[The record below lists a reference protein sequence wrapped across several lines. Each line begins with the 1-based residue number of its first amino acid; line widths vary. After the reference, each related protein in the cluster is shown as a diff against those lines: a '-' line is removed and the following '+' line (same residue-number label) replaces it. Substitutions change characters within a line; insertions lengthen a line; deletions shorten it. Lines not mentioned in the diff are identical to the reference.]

1 MRNAR
6 KSSKILHKLRYLY
19 SMNRTTNDFIKAQVS
34 IRDAH
39 EDDAE
44 FLAQVIL
51 AAAHLSDMGAATTAS
66 ADTANNA
73 DTANSNG
80 TATSAGD
87 LTTICRR
94 TDTLYSWRNAR
105 IACACGKRAGAMVSY
120 PGDIYVDARS
130 ITFPLLPGL
139 RQAQIDA
146 TDIET
151 LPGEWY
157 LDSLAVL
164 PEFRRAGL
172 GKMLVMDAIER
183 GRNAGYAQFTLL
195 AEKSSTHLVEYYT
208 RLGFTI
214 ESSKLYLG
222 NAYWRMVRR

>member
-1 MRNAR
+1 
-6 KSSKILHKLRYLY
+6 
-19 SMNRTTNDFIKAQVS
+19 MNQTANDFIKAQVT
-34 IRDAH
+34 IRDAR

-66 ADTANNA
+66 ADTPNNA

-80 TATSAGD
+80 TATSAGA
-87 LTTICRR
+87 LTAICRR

-120 PGDIYVDARS
+120 PGDIYLAARS
-130 ITFPLLPGL
+130 ITFPLLPDL
-139 RQAQIDA
+139 TQAQIDA

-151 LPGEWY
+151 RPGECY

-208 RLGFTI
+208 RLGFAI

>member
-1 MRNAR
+1 M
-6 KSSKILHKLRYLY
+6 RYLY
-19 SMNRTTNDFIKAQVS
+19 SMNQTANDFIKAQVT
-34 IRDAH
+34 IRDAR

-66 ADTANNA
+66 TDTA
-73 DTANSNG
+73 SI
-80 TATSAGD
+80 GD
-87 LTTICRR
+87 LTAICRR

-120 PGDIYVDARS
+120 PGDIYIAARS

-139 RQAQIDA
+139 TQAQIDA

-164 PEFRRAGL
+164 PEFRRAGI

-208 RLGFTI
+208 RLGFGI
-214 ESSKLYLG
+214 ESEKLYLG

>member
-1 MRNAR
+1 
-6 KSSKILHKLRYLY
+6 
-19 SMNRTTNDFIKAQVS
+19 MNRTANDFLNAQS
-34 IRDAH
+34 TIRDAR

-51 AAAHLSDMGAATTAS
+51 SAAHLSDMGA
-66 ADTANNA
+66 
-73 DTANSNG
+73 DTANS
-80 TATSAGD
+80 TATAASASD
-87 LTTICRR
+87 LTAICRR

-120 PGDIYVDARS
+120 PGDIYVAARS

-139 RQAQIDA
+139 TQAQIDA

-172 GKMLVMDAIER
+172 GKMLVTDAIEL

-208 RLGFTI
+208 RLGFSI

>member
-1 MRNAR
+1 
-6 KSSKILHKLRYLY
+6 
-19 SMNRTTNDFIKAQVS
+19 MNRTANDFLNAQS
-34 IRDAH
+34 TIRDAR

-51 AAAHLSDMGAATTAS
+51 AAAHLSDMGA
-66 ADTANNA
+66 
-73 DTANSNG
+73 DTANSN
-80 TATSAGD
+80 GD

-120 PGDIYVDARS
+120 PGDIYVAARS

-139 RQAQIDA
+139 TQAQIDA

-164 PEFRRAGL
+164 PEFRRAGI

-183 GRNAGYAQFTLL
+183 GRNAGYTQCTLL

-208 RLGFTI
+208 RLGFGI
-214 ESSKLYLG
+214 ESEKLYLG

>member
-1 MRNAR
+1 
-6 KSSKILHKLRYLY
+6 
-19 SMNRTTNDFIKAQVS
+19 MNQTANDFIKAQVT
-34 IRDAH
+34 IRDAR

-66 ADTANNA
+66 TDTA
-73 DTANSNG
+73 SI
-80 TATSAGD
+80 GD
-87 LTTICRR
+87 LTAICRR

-120 PGDIYVDARS
+120 PGDIYIAARS

-139 RQAQIDA
+139 TQAQIDA

-151 LPGEWY
+151 LPDEWY

-164 PEFRRAGL
+164 PEFRRAGI
-172 GKMLVMDAIER
+172 GKMLVMDAIAR

-208 RLGFTI
+208 RLGFGI
-214 ESSKLYLG
+214 ESEKLYLG

>member
-1 MRNAR
+1 
-6 KSSKILHKLRYLY
+6 
-19 SMNRTTNDFIKAQVS
+19 MNRTANDFIKAEVT
-34 IRDAH
+34 IRDAR

-51 AAAHLSDMGAATTAS
+51 AAAHMSDMG
-66 ADTANNA
+66 A
-73 DTANSNG
+73 DTANS
-80 TATSAGD
+80 TATATAASAGD
-87 LTTICRR
+87 LTAICRR

-120 PGDIYVDARS
+120 PGDIYVAARS

-139 RQAQIDA
+139 TQAQIDA

-164 PEFRRAGL
+164 PEFRRAGI

-183 GRNAGYAQFTLL
+183 GRNAGYTQCTLL

-208 RLGFTI
+208 RLGFAI

>member
-1 MRNAR
+1 MCAG
-6 KSSKILHKLRYLY
+6 
-19 SMNRTTNDFIKAQVS
+19 AAAGVS

-51 AAAHLSDMGAATTAS
+51 AAAHLSDMGA
-66 ADTANNA
+66 
-73 DTANSNG
+73 DTANS
-80 TATSAGD
+80 TATDTPNGNGA
-87 LTTICRR
+87 LTAICRR

-139 RQAQIDA
+139 TQAQIDA

-214 ESSKLYLG
+214 ESEKLYLG

>member
-1 MRNAR
+1 
-6 KSSKILHKLRYLY
+6 
-19 SMNRTTNDFIKAQVS
+19 MNRTQPYTGKCAEVS
-34 IRDAH
+34 IRDAR

-51 AAAHLSDMGAATTAS
+51 AAAHLSDMGA
-66 ADTANNA
+66 
-73 DTANSNG
+73 DTANSDSAG
-80 TATSAGD
+80 TAAATSAGD

-120 PGDIYVDARS
+120 PGDIYIAARS
-130 ITFPLLPGL
+130 ITFPLLPGIT
-139 RQAQIDA
+139 QAQIDA

-151 LPGEWY
+151 IPGEWY

-164 PEFRRAGL
+164 PEFRCAGI
-172 GKMLVMDAIER
+172 GKMLVMDAIAR
-183 GRNAGYAQFTLL
+183 GRNAGYAQCTLL

-208 RLGFTI
+208 RLGFDI

>member
-1 MRNAR
+1 
-6 KSSKILHKLRYLY
+6 
-19 SMNRTTNDFIKAQVS
+19 MNQTANDFIKAQVT
-34 IRDAH
+34 IRDAR

-66 ADTANNA
+66 TDTA
-73 DTANSNG
+73 SI
-80 TATSAGD
+80 GD
-87 LTTICRR
+87 LTAICRR

-120 PGDIYVDARS
+120 PGDIYIAARS

-139 RQAQIDA
+139 TQAQIDA

-164 PEFRRAGL
+164 PEFRRAGI
-172 GKMLVMDAIER
+172 GKMLIMDAIER
-183 GRNAGYAQFTLL
+183 GRNAGYTQCTLL

-208 RLGFTI
+208 RLGFAI

>member
-1 MRNAR
+1 
-6 KSSKILHKLRYLY
+6 
-19 SMNRTTNDFIKAQVS
+19 MNRTVHDAGKCAGAAAGVT
-34 IRDAH
+34 IRDAR

-51 AAAHLSDMGAATTAS
+51 AAAHLSDMGA
-66 ADTANNA
+66 
-73 DTANSNG
+73 DTANSDSAG
-80 TATSAGD
+80 KAAATYTSAGD
-87 LTTICRR
+87 LTAICRR

-120 PGDIYVDARS
+120 PGDIYLAARN

-139 RQAQIDA
+139 TQAQIDA

-164 PEFRRAGL
+164 PEFRRAGI
-172 GKMLVMDAIER
+172 GKMLIMDAIER
-183 GRNAGYAQFTLL
+183 GRNAGYTQCTLL

-208 RLGFTI
+208 RLGFAI

>member
-1 MRNAR
+1 
-6 KSSKILHKLRYLY
+6 
-19 SMNRTTNDFIKAQVS
+19 MNQTANDFIKAQVT
-34 IRDAH
+34 IRDAR

-51 AAAHLSDMGAATTAS
+51 AAAHLSDMGA
-66 ADTANNA
+66 DTANNA

-80 TATSAGD
+80 ALTA
-87 LTTICRR
+87 ICRR
-94 TDTLYSWRNAR
+94 TDTLYSWHNAR

-130 ITFPLLPGL
+130 ITFPLLPDL
-139 RQAQIDA
+139 TQAQIDA

-214 ESSKLYLG
+214 ESEKLYLG

>member
-1 MRNAR
+1 
-6 KSSKILHKLRYLY
+6 
-19 SMNRTTNDFIKAQVS
+19 MNRTVHDAGKCAGAAAGVS
-34 IRDAH
+34 IRDAR

-51 AAAHLSDMGAATTAS
+51 AAAHLSDMGADTTAS
-66 ADTANNA
+66 AGTD
-73 DTANSNG
+73 
-80 TATSAGD
+80 TATSDSTATIANGND
-87 LTTICRR
+87 ALMAICRR

-105 IACACGKRAGAMVSY
+105 IACACGKRAGAVVSY
-120 PGDIYVDARS
+120 PGDIYVAARS
-130 ITFPLLPGL
+130 ITFPLLPDL
-139 RQAQIDA
+139 TQAQIDA

-164 PEFRRAGL
+164 PELRRAGI

-183 GRNAGYAQFTLL
+183 GRNAGYTQFTLL

-214 ESSKLYLG
+214 ESEKLYLG

>member
-1 MRNAR
+1 
-6 KSSKILHKLRYLY
+6 
-19 SMNRTTNDFIKAQVS
+19 MNRTANDFLNAQS
-34 IRDAH
+34 TIRDAR

-51 AAAHLSDMGAATTAS
+51 SAAHLSHMG
-66 ADTANNA
+66 A
-73 DTANSNG
+73 DTANS
-80 TATSAGD
+80 TATDPPRGD
-87 LTTICRR
+87 GALTAICRR
-94 TDTLYSWRNAR
+94 ADTVYSWRNAR

-120 PGDIYVDARS
+120 PGDSYNAARS

-139 RQAQIDA
+139 TQAQIDA

-164 PEFRRAGL
+164 PEFRCTGI

-208 RLGFTI
+208 RLGFAI

>member
-1 MRNAR
+1 
-6 KSSKILHKLRYLY
+6 
-19 SMNRTTNDFIKAQVS
+19 MNRTANDFIKAEVT
-34 IRDAH
+34 IRDAR

-44 FLAQVIL
+44 FLAQVIF
-51 AAAHLSDMGAATTAS
+51 AAAHLSDMGA
-66 ADTANNA
+66 
-73 DTANSNG
+73 DTANS
-80 TATSAGD
+80 TATATAASAGD
-87 LTTICRR
+87 LTAICRR

-120 PGDIYVDARS
+120 PGDIYVAARS

-139 RQAQIDA
+139 TQAQIDA

-164 PEFRRAGL
+164 PEFRCAGI

-183 GRNAGYAQFTLL
+183 GRNAGYTQCTLL

-208 RLGFTI
+208 RLGFAI

>member
-1 MRNAR
+1 
-6 KSSKILHKLRYLY
+6 
-19 SMNRTTNDFIKAQVS
+19 MNRTTNDFIKAQVS

-51 AAAHLSDMGAATTAS
+51 AAAHLSDMGAAKTAS
-66 ADTANNA
+66 TDTAA
-73 DTANSNG
+73 
-80 TATSAGD
+80 SAVA

-120 PGDIYVDARS
+120 PGDSYNAARS

-139 RQAQIDA
+139 TQAQIDA

-164 PEFRRAGL
+164 PEFRRAGI

-183 GRNAGYAQFTLL
+183 GRNAGYTQCTLL

-208 RLGFTI
+208 RLGFSI
-214 ESSKLYLG
+214 ESEKLYLG

>member
-1 MRNAR
+1 M
-6 KSSKILHKLRYLY
+6 RYLY
-19 SMNRTTNDFIKAQVS
+19 SMNQTANDFIKAQVT
-34 IRDAH
+34 IRDAR

-66 ADTANNA
+66 TDTA
-73 DTANSNG
+73 SI
-80 TATSAGD
+80 GD
-87 LTTICRR
+87 LTAICRR

-120 PGDIYVDARS
+120 PGDIYLDARS

-139 RQAQIDA
+139 TQAQIDA

-214 ESSKLYLG
+214 ESEKLYLG
-222 NAYWRMVRR
+222 NAYWRMVCR

>member
-1 MRNAR
+1 
-6 KSSKILHKLRYLY
+6 
-19 SMNRTTNDFIKAQVS
+19 MNRTANDFIKAEVT
-34 IRDAH
+34 IRDAR

-44 FLAQVIL
+44 FLAQVIF

-66 ADTANNA
+66 TDTA
-73 DTANSNG
+73 SI
-80 TATSAGD
+80 GD
-87 LTTICRR
+87 LTAICRR

-120 PGDIYVDARS
+120 PGDSYNAARS

-139 RQAQIDA
+139 TQAQIDA

-164 PEFRRAGL
+164 PEFRCAGI

-183 GRNAGYAQFTLL
+183 GRNAGYTQCTLL

-208 RLGFTI
+208 RLGFAI

>member
-1 MRNAR
+1 
-6 KSSKILHKLRYLY
+6 
-19 SMNRTTNDFIKAQVS
+19 MNRTANDFLKAGVT
-34 IRDAH
+34 IRDAR

-51 AAAHLSDMGAATTAS
+51 AAAHLSDMGA
-66 ADTANNA
+66 
-73 DTANSNG
+73 DTANS
-80 TATSAGD
+80 TATDTPNGNGA
-87 LTTICRR
+87 LTAICRR

-120 PGDIYVDARS
+120 PGDSYNAARS

-139 RQAQIDA
+139 TQAQIDA

-164 PEFRRAGL
+164 PEFRRAGI

-183 GRNAGYAQFTLL
+183 GRNASYTQCTLL
-195 AEKSSTHLVEYYT
+195 AEKSSTHFVEYYT
-208 RLGFTI
+208 RLGFAI

-222 NAYWRMVRR
+222 NDYWRIVRR

>member
-1 MRNAR
+1 
-6 KSSKILHKLRYLY
+6 
-19 SMNRTTNDFIKAQVS
+19 MNRTANDFLNAQS
-34 IRDAH
+34 TIRDAR

-51 AAAHLSDMGAATTAS
+51 AAAHLSDMGADTANSTATATTAS
-66 ADTANNA
+66 A
-73 DTANSNG
+73 S
-80 TATSAGD
+80 D
-87 LTTICRR
+87 LTAICRR

-120 PGDIYVDARS
+120 PGDIYVAARS

-139 RQAQIDA
+139 TQAQIDA

-172 GKMLVMDAIER
+172 GKMLVTDAIEL

-214 ESSKLYLG
+214 ESEKLYLG

>member
-1 MRNAR
+1 
-6 KSSKILHKLRYLY
+6 
-19 SMNRTTNDFIKAQVS
+19 MNRTQPYTGKCAEVS
-34 IRDAH
+34 IRDAR

-51 AAAHLSDMGAATTAS
+51 AAAHLSDMGA
-66 ADTANNA
+66 
-73 DTANSNG
+73 DTANSDSAG
-80 TATSAGD
+80 TAAATSAGD

-120 PGDIYVDARS
+120 PGDSYNTARS

-139 RQAQIDA
+139 TQAQIDA

-164 PEFRRAGL
+164 PEFRRAGI
-172 GKMLVMDAIER
+172 GKMLIMDAIER
-183 GRNAGYAQFTLL
+183 GRNAGYTQCTLL

-208 RLGFTI
+208 RLGFAI

>member
-1 MRNAR
+1 M
-6 KSSKILHKLRYLY
+6 RYLY
-19 SMNRTTNDFIKAQVS
+19 SMNQTANDFIKAQVT
-34 IRDAH
+34 IRDAR

-51 AAAHLSDMGAATTAS
+51 AAAHLSDMGADTTAS

-80 TATSAGD
+80 TATSAGA
-87 LTTICRR
+87 LTAICRR

-120 PGDIYVDARS
+120 PGDIYVAARN

-139 RQAQIDA
+139 TQAQIDA

-214 ESSKLYLG
+214 ESEKLYLG

>member
-1 MRNAR
+1 
-6 KSSKILHKLRYLY
+6 
-19 SMNRTTNDFIKAQVS
+19 MNQTANDFIKAQVS
-34 IRDAH
+34 IRDAR

-51 AAAHLSDMGAATTAS
+51 AAAHLSDMGADTTASADTAASAATTAS
-66 ADTANNA
+66 ADTPNNA

-80 TATSAGD
+80 TATSAGA
-87 LTTICRR
+87 LTAICRR

-120 PGDIYVDARS
+120 PGDIYLAARS

-139 RQAQIDA
+139 TQAQIDA

-164 PEFRRAGL
+164 PEFRRAGI

>member
-1 MRNAR
+1 
-6 KSSKILHKLRYLY
+6 
-19 SMNRTTNDFIKAQVS
+19 MNRTVHDAGKCAGAAAGVT
-34 IRDAH
+34 IRDAR

-51 AAAHLSDMGAATTAS
+51 AAAHLSDMGA
-66 ADTANNA
+66 DTP
-73 DTANSNG
+73 NSNDAL
-80 TATSAGD
+80 TA
-87 LTTICRR
+87 ICRR

-120 PGDIYVDARS
+120 PGDIYVAARS

-139 RQAQIDA
+139 TQAQIDA

-164 PEFRRAGL
+164 PEFRRAGI
-172 GKMLVMDAIER
+172 GKMLVMDAIAR

-214 ESSKLYLG
+214 ESEKLYLG
-222 NAYWRMVRR
+222 NAYWRMVLR

>member
-1 MRNAR
+1 
-6 KSSKILHKLRYLY
+6 
-19 SMNRTTNDFIKAQVS
+19 MNQTANDFIKAQVT
-34 IRDAH
+34 IRDAR

-66 ADTANNA
+66 TDTA
-73 DTANSNG
+73 SI
-80 TATSAGD
+80 GD
-87 LTTICRR
+87 LTAICRR

-120 PGDIYVDARS
+120 PGDIYIAARS

-139 RQAQIDA
+139 TQAQIDA

-151 LPGEWY
+151 LPDEWY

-164 PEFRRAGL
+164 PEFRRAGI

-208 RLGFTI
+208 RLGFGI

>member
-6 KSSKILHKLRYLY
+6 KSSKYLHKLRYLY
-19 SMNRTTNDFIKAQVS
+19 SMNQTANDFIKAQVT
-34 IRDAH
+34 IRDAR

-51 AAAHLSDMGAATTAS
+51 AAAHLSDMGA
-66 ADTANNA
+66 
-73 DTANSNG
+73 DTANS
-80 TATSAGD
+80 TATATPNGNGA
-87 LTTICRR
+87 LTAICRR

-139 RQAQIDA
+139 TQAQIDA

-172 GKMLVMDAIER
+172 GKMLVTDAIEL

-214 ESSKLYLG
+214 ESEKLYLG
-222 NAYWRMVRR
+222 NAYWRMVCR

>member
-1 MRNAR
+1 
-6 KSSKILHKLRYLY
+6 
-19 SMNRTTNDFIKAQVS
+19 MNRTVHDAGKCAGAAAGVT
-34 IRDAH
+34 IRDAR

-51 AAAHLSDMGAATTAS
+51 AAAHLSDMGADTTAS

-80 TATSAGD
+80 TATSAGA
-87 LTTICRR
+87 LTAICRR
-94 TDTLYSWRNAR
+94 TDTLYSWHNAR

-139 RQAQIDA
+139 TQAQIDA

-214 ESSKLYLG
+214 ESEKLYLG

>member
-1 MRNAR
+1 
-6 KSSKILHKLRYLY
+6 
-19 SMNRTTNDFIKAQVS
+19 MNQTANDFIKAQVT
-34 IRDAH
+34 IRDAR

-66 ADTANNA
+66 TDTA
-73 DTANSNG
+73 SI
-80 TATSAGD
+80 GD
-87 LTTICRR
+87 LTAICRR

-120 PGDIYVDARS
+120 PGDIYIAARS

-139 RQAQIDA
+139 TQAQIDA

-151 LPGEWY
+151 LPDEWY

-164 PEFRRAGL
+164 PEFRRAGI

-208 RLGFTI
+208 RLGFAI

>member
-1 MRNAR
+1 
-6 KSSKILHKLRYLY
+6 
-19 SMNRTTNDFIKAQVS
+19 MNRTANDFLNAQS
-34 IRDAH
+34 TIRDAR

-51 AAAHLSDMGAATTAS
+51 SAAHLSDMGA
-66 ADTANNA
+66 DTATSTA
-73 DTANSNG
+73 TATANSTG
-80 TATSAGD
+80 ALTA
-87 LTTICRR
+87 ICRR

-120 PGDIYVDARS
+120 PGDSYNAARS

-139 RQAQIDA
+139 TQAQIDA

-164 PEFRRAGL
+164 PEFRRAGI

-183 GRNAGYAQFTLL
+183 GRNAGYTQCTLL

-208 RLGFTI
+208 RLGFAI

>member
-1 MRNAR
+1 
-6 KSSKILHKLRYLY
+6 
-19 SMNRTTNDFIKAQVS
+19 MNRTANDFLKAGVT
-34 IRDAH
+34 IRDAR

-51 AAAHLSDMGAATTAS
+51 AAAHLSDMGA
-66 ADTANNA
+66 
-73 DTANSNG
+73 DTANS
-80 TATSAGD
+80 TATAASAGD
-87 LTTICRR
+87 LTAICRR

-120 PGDIYVDARS
+120 PGDSYNAARS

-139 RQAQIDA
+139 TQAQIDA

-183 GRNAGYAQFTLL
+183 GRNAGYTQCTLL

-208 RLGFTI
+208 RLGFDI
-214 ESSKLYLG
+214 ESEKLYLG

>member
-1 MRNAR
+1 
-6 KSSKILHKLRYLY
+6 
-19 SMNRTTNDFIKAQVS
+19 MNQTANDFIKAQVT
-34 IRDAH
+34 IRDAR

-51 AAAHLSDMGAATTAS
+51 AAAHLSDMGADTTAS

-80 TATSAGD
+80 TATSAGA
-87 LTTICRR
+87 LTAICRR

-139 RQAQIDA
+139 TQAQIDA

-164 PEFRRAGL
+164 PEFRRTGL

-214 ESSKLYLG
+214 ESSKLYFG

>member
-1 MRNAR
+1 
-6 KSSKILHKLRYLY
+6 
-19 SMNRTTNDFIKAQVS
+19 MNRTANDFLNAQS
-34 IRDAH
+34 TIRDAR

-51 AAAHLSDMGAATTAS
+51 SAAHLSDMDVS
-66 ADTANNA
+66 E
-73 DTANSNG
+73 
-80 TATSAGD
+80 D
-87 LTTICRR
+87 LTAICRR

-120 PGDIYVDARS
+120 PGDIYIAARS
-130 ITFPLLPGL
+130 ITFPLLPGIT
-139 RQAQIDA
+139 QAQIDA

-151 LPGEWY
+151 IPGEWY

-164 PEFRRAGL
+164 PEFRRAGI
-172 GKMLVMDAIER
+172 GKMLVTDAIER

-208 RLGFTI
+208 RLGFAI

>member
-1 MRNAR
+1 
-6 KSSKILHKLRYLY
+6 
-19 SMNRTTNDFIKAQVS
+19 MNQTANDFIKAQVT
-34 IRDAH
+34 IRDAR

-51 AAAHLSDMGAATTAS
+51 AAAHLSDMGA
-66 ADTANNA
+66 DTANNA

-80 TATSAGD
+80 TATSAGA
-87 LTTICRR
+87 LTAICRR

-120 PGDIYVDARS
+120 PGDSYSAARS

-139 RQAQIDA
+139 TQAQIDA

-214 ESSKLYLG
+214 ESEKLYLG
-222 NAYWRMVRR
+222 NAYWRMVCR

>member
-1 MRNAR
+1 
-6 KSSKILHKLRYLY
+6 
-19 SMNRTTNDFIKAQVS
+19 MNRTANDFLNAQS
-34 IRDAH
+34 TIRDAR

-51 AAAHLSDMGAATTAS
+51 AAAHLSDMGA
-66 ADTANNA
+66 
-73 DTANSNG
+73 DTANS
-80 TATSAGD
+80 TATDTPNGNGA
-87 LTTICRR
+87 LTAICRR

-120 PGDIYVDARS
+120 PSDSYNAARS

-139 RQAQIDA
+139 TQAQIDA

-164 PEFRRAGL
+164 PEFRRAGI

-183 GRNAGYAQFTLL
+183 GRNAGYTQCTLL

-208 RLGFTI
+208 RLGFAI